1 MKKVSIA
8 IVVVLSMMMAG
19 ISHAADWNLVKNVK
33 RLERVSPD
41 YRDDKE
47 IDRKFLDVL
56 DLTEKTKKDA
66 EVYDESKRIAAM
78 PALGQS
84 KYMDSFLYYM
94 FVRSIGVSKSGTAE
108 PDYWLGLLKTK
119 EKSPHLLAALLVRM
133 RLLPKNS
140 PDIRSDAQLAV
151 NWVKAQK
158 PDMKVRAPE
167 YAGNILLGYKPRTDF
182 AQGEVLKLYRLSYYK
197 ETVTPPAG
205 FHEDDTYVSLL
216 NRIKEGREEVLA
228 EMTAI
233 YRKMGKRKEAS
244 GILYQHAMLKAAV
257 KDFKQAK
264 TLLDDA
270 VKLNAENTEAKKE
283 RDRIKLELTYQSLA
297 PAAPAAPAPQVNT
310 EDELGI
316 PEHFKAVESYLTPV
330 DRIVTETDLQ
340 GRSKAELR
348 VMRNEVYARH
358 GRVFQS
364 PELHD
369 YFTRK
374 PWYSQNPS
382 YADSLLSS
390 VDKENV
396 RVIQE
401 SENRAQ

>member
-1 MKKVSIA
+1 MKKVSLA
-8 IVVVLSMMMAG
+8 LLVVLSVMIAG
-19 ISHAADWNLVKNVK
+19 ISYAGDWNLVKNVK
-33 RLERVSPD
+33 RLERVAPD
-41 YRDDKE
+41 YQVDKE
-47 IDRKFLDVL
+47 IDRKFLEVL

-66 EVYDESKRIAAM
+66 EVYDEAKRIAAM

-94 FVRSIGVSKSGTAE
+94 FVRSIAVSKSGTAE
-108 PDYWLGLLKTK
+108 PDYWLGLLKAN
-119 EKSPHLLAALLVRM
+119 EKSPHLLAALLVRIK
-133 RLLPKNS
+133 LLPKNS
-140 PDIRSDAQLAV
+140 PEIRRDAQLAV
-151 NWVKAQK
+151 QWVKAQRS
-158 PDMKVRAPE
+158 DMKVRAPE
-167 YAGNILLGYKPRTDF
+167 YAGNILLGYRPRTDF
-182 AQGEVLKLYRLSYYK
+182 AEGDFLKLYTLSYYK

-205 FHEDDTYVSLL
+205 FLEEDTYVSLL
-216 NRIKEGREEVLA
+216 NRIKDGREEIMA
-228 EMTAI
+228 EIAAI

-244 GILYQHAMLKAAV
+244 DILYQHAMLKAAA

-297 PAAPAAPAPQVNT
+297 PAAPAPQ
-310 EDELGI
+310 EKPEEALGI
-316 PEHFKAVESYLTPV
+316 PDNLKSVDSYLTPA

-364 PELHD
+364 PDLHD
-369 YFTRK
+369 YFTTK

-382 YADSLLSS
+382 YTDSLLTD
-390 VDKENV
+390 VDKGNL
-396 RVIQE
+396 RILQA
-401 SENRAQ
+401 SENKAQ